1 MVPTE
6 KNKRILIVDN
16 DHDVLD
22 MMEEALTYE
31 GYEVNGLIETND
43 IFPEIMRY
51 RPDIIILDYILNG
64 INGGELCHQIKKNHY
79 TNNIPVIL
87 MSAYP
92 RVFNSLGNYG
102 CDSFIPK
109 PFNLD
114 ELAGCIYNLTN
125 VQQTHSCHVR

>member
-1 MVPTE
+1 MVPAE

-16 DHDVLD
+16 DYDVLD
-22 MMEEALTYE
+22 MMEEVLTYE
-31 GYEVNGLIETND
+31 GYEVSGLIETND
-43 IFPEIMRY
+43 IFPEIRKY

-64 INGGELCHQIKKNHY
+64 INGGELCHQIKANNY
-79 TNNIPVIL
+79 TNDIPVIL

-102 CDSFIPK
+102 CNSFIPK

-114 ELAGCIYNLTN
+114 EIVECIYSLTN
-125 VQQTHSCHVR
+125 VPQTHLPC